1 MVSEP
6 VSEPGSDT
14 DIGGAMKKQALV
26 LALTVAAAALTSVSA
41 QVDLAKTAKLRN
53 PAALKEK
60 APDVFKANL
69 DTSKGLIVIEVHRDW
84 APNGADRFYNLV
96 KNGFFDEARFY
107 RVIPGFMAQ
116 FGMNGNPAVTKAWD
130 GSAIPDDPVKQSNTR
145 GMVSFAAT
153 SAPNSRT
160 TNLFI
165 NYGNNARL
173 DASRFAPFGKV
184 VTGMDVADKINAEYR
199 EGPQQDQIRAQ
210 GNAYLTKSFPKLD
223 YIKTATIAQ

>member
-1 MVSEP
+1 
-6 VSEPGSDT
+6 
-14 DIGGAMKKQALV
+14 MKMQSWMA
-26 LALTVAAAALTSVSA
+26 AVAVGVVAVAGLSA
-41 QVDLAKTAKLRN
+41 QVDMAKVAKLRN

-60 APDVFKANL
+60 APDLFKANVE
-69 DTSKGLIVIEVHRDW
+69 TSKGLIVIEVHREW

-96 KNGFFDEARFY
+96 KNGFFDDTRFY

-130 GSAIPDDPVKQSNTR
+130 GSTIPDDPVKQSNTR
-145 GMVSFAAT
+145 GFVSFAAT

-173 DASRFAPFGKV
+173 DASRFAPFGQV

-199 EGPQQDQIRAQ
+199 EEPQQDQIRAR
-210 GNAYLTKSFPKLD
+210 GNAYLTQSFPKLD
-223 YIKTATIAQ
+223 YIKTATIAK

>member
-1 MVSEP
+1 
-6 VSEPGSDT
+6 
-14 DIGGAMKKQALV
+14 MKMQSW
-26 LALTVAAAALTSVSA
+26 VAAVAMGIAAVGSLSA
-41 QVDLAKTAKLRN
+41 QVDMTKVAKLRN

-60 APDVFKANL
+60 APDTFKANF

-96 KNGFFDEARFY
+96 KNGFFDDARFY
-107 RVIPGFMAQ
+107 RVIPGFMVQ

-130 GSAIPDDPVKQSNTR
+130 GAAIQDDPVKQSNTR
-145 GMVSFAAT
+145 GFVSFAALP
-153 SAPNSRT
+153 SPNSRT

-173 DASRFAPFGKV
+173 DASRFAPFGQV

-199 EGPQQDQIRAQ
+199 EQPQQDQIRGR
-210 GNAYLTKSFPKLD
+210 GNAYLNQSFPKLD
-223 YIKTATIAQ
+223 FIKTATIAK